1 MLSFYLLGS
10 FVAFILNV
18 VYLFGFYIKYSEVK
32 YKTSTKLSMF
42 FWSAL
47 IFGLLSWV
55 GVFFL
60 GVSIGVMCVDYKN
73 NRL

>member
-10 FVAFILNV
+10 FVAFILNI
-18 VYLFGFYIKYSEVK
+18 VYLFGFHIKYSELK
-32 YKTSTKLSMF
+32 YKTSTKLNML
-42 FWSAL
+42 FWTAL
-47 IFGLLSWV
+47 IFGLLSWI

-60 GVSIGVMCVDYKN
+60 GVSIGVMYVDYKN

>member
-18 VYLFGFYIKYSEVK
+18 VYLFGFYIKYSELK
-32 YKTSTKLSMF
+32 YKTSTKLNML
-42 FWSAL
+42 FWTAL

-60 GVSIGVMCVDYKN
+60 GVSIGVMYDDYKN